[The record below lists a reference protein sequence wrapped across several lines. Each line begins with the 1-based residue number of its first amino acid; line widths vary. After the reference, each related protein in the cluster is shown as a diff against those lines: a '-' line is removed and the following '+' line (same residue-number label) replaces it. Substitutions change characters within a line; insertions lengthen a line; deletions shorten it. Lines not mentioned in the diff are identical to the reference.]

1 MKTSNSMLAAKNLLL
16 ILASFNLTGCWN
28 PFSKAEQPTPA
39 AQSSEP
45 LQAKA
50 NPITEMQNK
59 LASRE
64 AIGLNLEYVVRVTGP
79 AMRITDKQQQ
89 FDIQGCKF
97 TLTTDEAKQSIQGV
111 QLELSKECSVNVGPI
126 INADRPIMASDLT
139 FAAADK
145 FFLPGNYLSDC
156 LADCGNAYDPSIY
169 WTAEGGRADGFIK
182 VVLSVPIVD
191 SAVIEGAARWREAM
205 LKTETEDWL
214 VETGFNC
221 TPQKYREIATREFSA
236 MHPAFLSFGHSV
248 EVPTC
253 TQSTPTATVPAPAVE
268 SRGTVS
274 VPKPRSDCDMEY
286 AALLKSRGLIAKEKS
301 IHGPEDSDF
310 AGYGCPYRIN
320 PVPGTAVKSGTQ
332 VFFRSAW
339 ESN

>member
-1 MKTSNSMLAAKNLLL
+1 MKTRNGMFAVKALLL
-16 ILASFNLTGCWN
+16 ILVACNLAGCWN
-28 PFSKAEQPTPA
+28 PFSKAEQPNPA

-45 LQAKA
+45 PQTKT

-59 LASRE
+59 LASRD

-79 AMRITDKQQQ
+79 AMRITDNQQQ

-111 QLELSKECSVNVGPI
+111 QLELSKECPVNVGPI

-145 FFLPGNYLSDC
+145 FFLPGDYLSDC
-156 LADCGNAYDPSIY
+156 LSDCGNAYDPSIY
-169 WTAEGGRADGFIK
+169 WAAEGSRADGFIK

-191 SAVIEGAARWREAM
+191 SAIIEAAARWREAM
-205 LKTETEDWL
+205 LKTETEDWV
-214 VETGFNC
+214 VESGFNC
-221 TPQKYREIATREFSA
+221 VPHRYREIATREFSA
-236 MHPAFLSFGHSV
+236 MHPAFLSFGPSA
-248 EVPTC
+248 EAPTC
-253 TQSTPTATVPAPAVE
+253 TQSAPAATAPAPAVV
-268 SRGTVS
+268 SRRTVN

-286 AALLKSRGLIAKEKS
+286 AALLKSQGLIAKEKS

-310 AGYGCPYRIN
+310 AGYGCPYRIS
-320 PVPGTAVKSGTQ
+320 PAPGTVVTPGTQ
-332 VFFRSAW
+332 VLYRSAW